1 MTTSFVVNSDGWPVI
16 DKDPDAVLEYT
27 LDWTDWLADVSD
39 TISTHAVT
47 ESGITKASSSNTT
60 TAVTAWLSG
69 GAVGQVPSAT
79 YRIVTA
85 GGRTDERTIYF
96 NIRQR

>member
-16 DKDPDAVLEYT
+16 DKDPDAVLDYSI
-27 LDWTDWLADVSD
+27 DWTDWLADVSD
-39 TISTHAVT
+39 TISTATVT
-47 ESGITKASSSNTT
+47 VSGITKNSETNTAT
-60 TAVTAWLSG
+60 KVTAWLQG
-69 GAVGQVPSAT
+69 GTPAQTPSAT

-96 NIRQR
+96 NIKER